1 MRVHL
6 SIDADL
12 SEGMEMTATAPAPD
26 VDATS
31 QDDVVAGQRRE
42 VRVVSQ
48 ILKIIT
54 SYLDGDNL
62 DRDGIDEL
70 AGQGVQFTARTLHT
84 PMAGAAGITDAPIWY
99 DRQQDGDLTAL
110 DLVDSHASPA
120 NGLVLVEVYTTQGHE
135 ACRATARLLGEEGVA
150 FTEMSAESHQS
161 LLHSRGITTTP
172 AVVLRAPGSGRII
185 TSWQGHRPDLITRYL
200 TEDTQPTDDEGPL
213 GGDAA

>member
-12 SEGMEMTATAPAPD
+12 SEGMEMTATAPAPS
-26 VDATS
+26 VAATS
-31 QDDVVAGQRRE
+31 RDDVVAGQRRE

-54 SYLDGDNL
+54 SYLDGDAL

-70 AGQGVQFTARTLHT
+70 TDQGVQFTARTLRT
-84 PMAGAAGITDAPIWY
+84 PMAGVAGISDAPAWY
-99 DRQQDGDLTAL
+99 DRQRDGELTAL
-110 DLVDSHASPA
+110 DLVAGHACPA
-120 NGLVLVEVYTTQGHE
+120 NGLVLVEVYTAQGHE
-135 ACRATARLLGEEGVA
+135 ACRATTRLLGEEGVT

-161 LLHSRGITTTP
+161 LLLSRGITTTP
-172 AVVLRAPGSGRII
+172 AVVLRAPGSGRRII

-200 TEDTQPTDDEGPL
+200 TDDEVPF

>member
-31 QDDVVAGQRRE
+31 RDDVVAGQRRE

-62 DRDGIDEL
+62 NRDGIDEL

-99 DRQQDGDLTAL
+99 DQQQDGDLTAL

-135 ACRATARLLGEEGVA
+135 ACRATARLLGEEGIA

-172 AVVLRAPGSGRII
+172 AVVLRAASSRRII

-200 TEDTQPTDDEGPL
+200 TDDEGPF

>member
-31 QDDVVAGQRRE
+31 RDDVVAGQRRE

-62 DRDGIDEL
+62 NRDGIDEL

-120 NGLVLVEVYTTQGHE
+120 NGLILVEVYTTQGHE
-135 ACRATARLLGEEGVA
+135 ACRATARLLGEEGIA

-172 AVVLRAPGSGRII
+172 AVVLRAPSSRRII

-200 TEDTQPTDDEGPL
+200 TDDEGPF

>member
-62 DRDGIDEL
+62 NRDGIDEL

-120 NGLVLVEVYTTQGHE
+120 NGLGLVEVYTTQGHE
-135 ACRATARLLGEEGVA
+135 ACRATARLLGEEGVT

-161 LLHSRGITTTP
+161 LLLSRGITTTP

-200 TEDTQPTDDEGPL
+200 TDDEVPF